1 MLVSGYSGSSP
12 FAMVHALP
20 RTAGLVPANRLGWIE
35 QRPGKKLSARAMA
48 SRLVEAVDSYYN
60 DFSVHLKEPGHL
72 PVFFFIPRYRGS
84 RRFICAF
91 VAAGKAPLSRYI
103 PTLLFLISTGPLIQ
117 LSQLVQC
124 VTAACDDHRHLS
136 SAPTCISYPH
146 IHIYA
151 QNSTASFV

>member
-48 SRLVEAVDSYYN
+48 SRLVEAVDFYYN

-72 PVFFFIPRYRGS
+72 PVFFSFLDI
-84 RRFICAF
+84 
-91 VAAGKAPLSRYI
+91 AGQDDLYAPLLRLAKH
-103 PTLLFLISTGPLIQ
+103 PFLVISLHCC
-117 LSQLVQC
+117 S
-124 VTAACDDHRHLS
+124 
-136 SAPTCISYPH
+136 
-146 IHIYA
+146 
-151 QNSTASFV
+151 